1 MNRFFTTAI
10 TLIGIVLA
18 FVGCNQSEPEPQ
30 KNSQDQSKPIT
41 TVTTVAGTKISA
53 SSLADLQAKIEGSTD
68 PILDLSQCSNLG
80 SGTLTINK
88 AITLQ
93 NFTDTGASIVVTD
106 ANVTLSSFNVNSITT
121 QNSGSS
127 SLKIANSSLASLT
140 LSGDGVARS
149 DARAETKPK
158 VTLVSSVVTSKV
170 QLNEAVEIDIAN
182 FGVNIPLFEGNA
194 EATINLTAEAY
205 SEISGQ
211 YTDTT
216 FTFNNTLSDDVV
228 YAELAKF
235 GPAGQWLEMKSK
247 TFPAKGLAYVCNLF
261 SSGSIPSFPTPSFSS
276 AESQSYFLY
285 QFLTNDSMRDM
296 LNAYNEFLGDEAEAM
311 GSMLQNMN
319 FRCFMVE
326 IPADKEFNLSEYKQQ
341 LETNG
346 FQSEN
351 ENEYQFNIMDGT
363 MYEKMLSVEIEED
376 DDSVSLQFMAV
387 IMDLS
392 AFMP

>member
-1 MNRFFTTAI
+1 MNRLFITALAVI
-10 TLIGIVLA
+10 SIMFA
-18 FVGCNQSEPEPQ
+18 FVGCNQSEPE
-30 KNSQDQSKPIT
+30 NNQDSDNQQT
-41 TVTTVAGTKISA
+41 TPPSAQTGKKISA
-53 SSLADLQAKIEGSTD
+53 SSLADLQSKIEGSTD
-68 PILDLSQCSNLG
+68 SVLDLSQCSNLG

-149 DARAETKPK
+149 DGRAETKPK
-158 VTLVSSVVTSKV
+158 ITLVSSAVTSKV

-182 FGVNIPLFEGNA
+182 FGANVPSFEGNA
-194 EATINLTAEAY
+194 AATINLTAEAY
-205 SEISGQ
+205 SDISGQ
-211 YTDTT
+211 YDGSEA
-216 FTFNNTLSDDVV
+216 FSFNGTLSDDVV
-228 YAELAKF
+228 YAELAEF

-247 TFPAKGLAYVCNLF
+247 TFPAKGLAYVSNLL
-261 SSGSIPSFPTPSFSS
+261 SSNNTSFPNPSFSS
-276 AESQSYFLY
+276 AVSQSYFLY
-285 QFLTNDSMRDM
+285 QFLTDDSLRDM
-296 LNAYNEFLGDEAEAM
+296 INTYKAFLGDEAEAI

-326 IPADKEFNLSEYKQQ
+326 IPADKGFNLSAYKQQ
-341 LETNG
+341 LEAKG
-346 FQSEN
+346 FESEDGD
-351 ENEYQFNIMDGT
+351 EYLFNVMDDT
-363 MYEKMLSVEIEED
+363 MSEKMLSVEITEHED
-376 DDSVSLQFMAV
+376 NSVSLQFNAI

>member
-1 MNRFFTTAI
+1 MNRLFITALAVI
-10 TLIGIVLA
+10 SIMFA
-18 FVGCNQSEPEPQ
+18 FVGCPQSEPENKSGSDNQ
-30 KNSQDQSKPIT
+30 QT
-41 TVTTVAGTKISA
+41 TPPSAQTGKKISA
-53 SSLADLQAKIEGSTD
+53 SSLADLQAKIEGSSD

-93 NFTDTGASIVVTD
+93 NFTNTGASIVVTD
-106 ANVTLSSFNVNSITT
+106 ASVTLSSFNVNSVTT

-149 DARAETKPK
+149 DGRAETKPK
-158 VTLVSSVVTSKV
+158 ITLVSSAVTSKV

-228 YAELAKF
+228 YAELAEF

-247 TFPAKGLAYVCNLF
+247 TFPAKGLAYVSNLL
-261 SSGSIPSFPTPSFSS
+261 SSNNTSFPNPSFSS
-276 AESQSYFLY
+276 AVSQSYFLY
-285 QFLTNDSMRDM
+285 QFLTDDSLRDM
-296 LNAYNEFLGDEAEAM
+296 INTYKAFLGNEAEAI

-326 IPADKEFNLSEYKQQ
+326 IPADKGFNLSAYKQQ
-341 LETNG
+341 LEAKG
-346 FQSEN
+346 FEP
-351 ENEYQFNIMDGT
+351 EDGDEYLFNIMDGT
-363 MYEKMLSVEIEED
+363 MYEKMLSVEITEHED
-376 DDSVSLQFMAV
+376 NSVSLQFNAI